1 MGREYMV
8 SDVMSVIETEG
19 DDSGQMVTELF
30 TVIPVFL
37 LVVMIACNLF
47 MFISLAAKSD
57 RMGNEIVREL
67 YQSNIDPYVSTVNIP
82 KNALDYPWPSKVQ
95 VVSTVFG
102 YGSALIPSGREVRTG
117 IVYYPFKMRYTQGK
131 FLRPVLSMQRIK
143 RSCIPAWSAGV
154 LP

>member
-1 MGREYMV
+1 MRCMAPRAVCIFEM
-8 SDVMSVIETEG
+8 DG

-30 TVIPVFL
+30 TVIPAFL
-37 LVVMIACNLF
+37 LVVIIACNLF
-47 MFISLAAKSD
+47 MFISMAAKSD

-67 YQSNIDPYVSTVNIP
+67 YQSNIDPYVSTLGIP

-102 YGSALIPSGREVRTG
+102 YASALIPSGREVRTG
-117 IVYYPFKMRYTQGK
+117 IIFYPFKMKYTQKK
-131 FLRPVLSMQRIK
+131 FPRTVLSLERIK
-143 RSCIPAWSAGV
+143 RSYIPAWSAGV